1 MTNELNKEIFMS
13 MVELLTE
20 DTSVRSAIE
29 ACLAS
34 PWDYFDEN
42 LERYDDRGIEDDEA
56 EDTIVWLGIVDEL
69 IESGDAIELDWNSI
83 LEDFIYFMKEFAE
96 QKSIPL
102 QDDWLD
108 EDGDIP
114 SWCKVLDEKW
124 EEAGYC
130 LGAMDIDS
138 DSYVIFVCRRETLT
152 ELTQLGQK
160 VGFRFDFAKNM

>member
-20 DTSVRSAIE
+20 DSSVRSAIE
-29 ACLAS
+29 ACLTS
-34 PWDYFDEN
+34 LWDYFDEN

-83 LEDFIYFMKEFAE
+83 LEDFTYFMKELAD
-96 QKSIPL
+96 QKNLPL
-102 QDDWLD
+102 KDDWLD
-108 EDGDIP
+108 EDRDIP

-130 LGAMDIDS
+130 VGAMDIDS

>member
-1 MTNELNKEIFMS
+1 MINETTKEVYTRI
-13 MVELLTE
+13 VQILTE
-20 DTSVRSAIE
+20 ESTIHATIE
-29 ACLAS
+29 NCLES

-83 LEDFIYFMKEFAE
+83 LEDFTYFMKELAE
-96 QKSIPL
+96 QKNLSL

-108 EDGDIP
+108 EDGDIS

-124 EEAGYC
+124 EETGYC
-130 LGAMDIDS
+130 VGAMDIDS

-152 ELTQLGQK
+152 ELTQSGQK

>member
-20 DTSVRSAIE
+20 DSSVRSAIE
-29 ACLAS
+29 ACLTS
-34 PWDYFDEN
+34 LWDYFDED

-83 LEDFIYFMKEFAE
+83 LEDFTYFMKELAD
-96 QKSIPL
+96 QKNLPL
-102 QDDWLD
+102 KDDWLD
-108 EDGDIP
+108 EDRDIP

-130 LGAMDIDS
+130 VGAMDIDS